1 MQIFRKD
8 NPNIPLH
15 PTAVGFKTEN
25 EERKD
30 REPFMVTYIKNSDDN
45 NSLYSRYRRELV
57 LEDYEEFEGKG
68 KSKISHF
75 WGTFIPYLLNR
86 YPI

>member
-1 MQIFRKD
+1 MHFLRKD
-8 NPNIPLH
+8 NPKIPLH

-30 REPFMVTYIKNSDDN
+30 RQPFMIAYLKNSDDN

-57 LEDYEEFEGKG
+57 LEDQEEFEGKG
-68 KSKISHF
+68 KF
-75 WGTFIPYLLNR
+75 
-86 YPI
+86 

>member
-1 MQIFRKD
+1 MHFLRKD
-8 NPNIPLH
+8 KPKIPLH

-30 REPFMVTYIKNSDDN
+30 RQPFMIAYLKNSDDN

-57 LEDYEEFEGKG
+57 LEDQEEFEGKD
-68 KSKISHF
+68 
-75 WGTFIPYLLNR
+75 TFC
-86 YPI
+86 